1 MRRGSQWILRCHRP
15 LGRPILFSSHQ
26 GGDDMVRLWLFLL
39 LVGLTFVP
47 SAVHAQ
53 TTDGQESI
61 CADPAVVACDNFETR
76 EVGKCDNTA
85 PIFKFPWP
93 GWGIPNS

>member
-1 MRRGSQWILRCHRP
+1 MIR
-15 LGRPILFSSHQ
+15 F
-26 GGDDMVRLWLFLL
+26 WLFLL

-76 EVGKCDNTA
+76 AVGSLRHDRRHL
-85 PIFKFPWP
+85 
-93 GWGIPNS
+93 